1 MGPLLITEPAP
12 HEVHMKYLDRLEE
25 LLVTTML
32 ALMTLLT
39 FSQVV
44 MRYVFN
50 AGFTWALEMTTV
62 FFAVMIFVGISY
74 GVRVGAHIG
83 IDALV
88 KMLPAGLRRAVSIL
102 VVLLCLVYAG
112 IVIYGSWIYV
122 SKMRDVGIELDDLP
136 IPLWVVRAILPVGYC
151 LLAFRFLQVL
161 WALLTGKSD
170 SLHLG
175 DEAADALKLKHEEAA
190 L

>member
-1 MGPLLITEPAP
+1 
-12 HEVHMKYLDRLEE
+12 MKWLDRFEE
-25 LLVTTML
+25 WIVVVML
-32 ALMTLLT
+32 SLMTLLT

-50 AGFTWALEMTTV
+50 AGYTWALELTSI

-83 IDALV
+83 VDALV
-88 KMLPAGLRRAVSIL
+88 KLMPPRLRRASSIL

-112 IVIYGSWIYV
+112 LVIYGSVIYV
-122 SKMRDVGIELDDLP
+122 SKMRDVGVELEDLP
-136 IPLWVVRAILPVGYC
+136 VPIWVVRSILTFGYT
-151 LLAFRFLQVL
+151 LLAFRFTQVL
-161 WALLTGKSD
+161 WALLTGRSD

-175 DEAADALKLKHEEAA
+175 DEVAEAMKLKSKEA

>member
-1 MGPLLITEPAP
+1 
-12 HEVHMKYLDRLEE
+12 MKFIDSFEE
-25 LLVTTML
+25 WVIAGML
-32 ALMTLLT
+32 AAMTLLT
-39 FSQVV
+39 FLQVV
-44 MRYVFN
+44 LRYVFN
-50 AGFTWALEMTTV
+50 SGFTWALQLTTV
-62 FFAVMIFVGISY
+62 FFALMIFVGISY

-88 KMLPAGLRRAVSIL
+88 SKMPAHVRRATSIV

-112 IVIYGSWIYV
+112 LVIFGSFIYV
-122 SKMRDVGIELDDLP
+122 AKMQQAGIEMDDLP
-136 IPLWVVRAILPVGYC
+136 VPVWLVRAILPLGY
-151 LLAFRFLQVL
+151 LLLTLRFVQVL
-161 WALLTGKSD
+161 WSLVTRRSD

>member
-1 MGPLLITEPAP
+1 
-12 HEVHMKYLDRLEE
+12 MKILDRLEE
-25 LLVTTML
+25 WIVTVML

-50 AGFTWALEMTTV
+50 AGFVWALELTTV
-62 FFAVMIFVGISY
+62 FFAVMIFIGISY

-88 KMLPAGLRRAVSIL
+88 KLLPSGARRVTSI
-102 VVLLCLVYAG
+102 VVVVLCLVYAG
-112 IVIYGSWIYV
+112 MVIYGSVIYV
-122 SKMRDVGIELDDLP
+122 SKMQLVGVEMEDLP
-136 IPLWVVRAILPVGYC
+136 IPVWVVRSILPLGYV
-151 LLAFRFLQVL
+151 LLVLRFLQVL
-161 WALLTGKSD
+161 WALVTGKSD

-175 DEAADALKLKHEEAA
+175 DEAADAMKLKAEEDAQ
-190 L
+190 